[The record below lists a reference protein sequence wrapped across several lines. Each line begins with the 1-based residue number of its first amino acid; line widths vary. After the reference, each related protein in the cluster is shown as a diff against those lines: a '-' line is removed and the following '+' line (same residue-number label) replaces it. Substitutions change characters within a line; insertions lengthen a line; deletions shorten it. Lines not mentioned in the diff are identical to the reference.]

1 MELDITVTEIVSI
14 YKATTRCWSRPVP
27 IPRSTNG
34 LGFFTPGEI
43 AYRAEGQAFAAKAGQ
58 ALLLEKGLCYAG
70 KKRTPSQSFYVV
82 DFELQDSQR
91 LFGLPFD
98 RVTSIG
104 SRLELTLRLEAM
116 LKLWQSQRPDRGL
129 RCKGELYGILADLL
143 RASAKPA
150 ASFSPIL
157 EATAGYI
164 QNNLSEPSLSVQGIC
179 SRFHISESQ
188 LRRLFHQ
195 AYQCSPVQYI
205 IRERI
210 ALSQNLLRNGDIP
223 ISEVSYLCGFGS
235 PSYFSRLFK
244 KETGVAPSDF
254 LSG

>member
-1 MELDITVTEIVSI
+1 
-14 YKATTRCWSRPVP
+14 
-27 IPRSTNG
+27 
-34 LGFFTPGEI
+34 
-43 AYRAEGQAFAAKAGQ
+43 
-58 ALLLEKGLCYAG
+58 
-70 KKRTPSQSFYVV
+70 
-82 DFELQDSQR
+82 
-91 LFGLPFD
+91 
-98 RVTSIG
+98 
-104 SRLELTLRLEAM
+104 M
-116 LKLWQSQRPDRGL
+116 L
-129 RCKGELYGILADLL
+129 
-143 RASAKPA
+143 
-150 ASFSPIL
+150 
-157 EATAGYI
+157 
-164 QNNLSEPSLSVQGIC
+164 
-179 SRFHISESQ
+179 RFHISESQ